1 MPSIENSSFDIDHNT
16 METLPSVAHRFLGTM
31 GKNKKKV
38 EVLTYGH
45 ECLGMVSSD
54 GKVYR
59 RHLQVE
65 LRVHRYL
72 MSALREE
79 VDEPDVKVADIFPNI
94 GKFEEKKGP
103 TAGHTDVSVVNE
115 LIDPE

>member
-1 MPSIENSSFDIDHNT
+1 
-16 METLPSVAHRFLGTM
+16 MEFLPSGAVKYQGSI
-31 GKNKKKV
+31 GKTKKRV

-45 ECLGMVSSD
+45 ECLGLVSND

-59 RHLQVE
+59 RHLLVE

-72 MSALREE
+72 MGSLKDEDEE
-79 VDEPDVKVADIFPNI
+79 EYLAEENADIFPNI

-103 TAGHTDVSVVNE
+103 TAGQTDISVVNDA
-115 LIDPE
+115 IDDK

>member
-1 MPSIENSSFDIDHNT
+1 MLDPTHSINTVVNASGVGVLDAVGVPTIENSSFDIDHSS
-16 METLPSVAHRFLGTM
+16 MEFLPSGAIKYQGSI
-31 GKNKKKV
+31 GKTKKRV

-45 ECLGMVSSD
+45 DCLGLVSSD

-72 MSALREE
+72 MGSQKDDDD
-79 VDEPDVKVADIFPNI
+79 DE
-94 GKFEEKKGP
+94 
-103 TAGHTDVSVVNE
+103 
-115 LIDPE
+115 